1 MLQKGGPCSA
11 YFDYRMRMAELEND
25 VLPWSSYMFDNFFRN
40 LLKHY
45 KLNGVCLR
53 MHGNRKR
60 KPWNAASLSDKER
73 AVKFITNYAEVHA
86 LPLPGRMPHFTK
98 VV

>member
-1 MLQKGGPCSA
+1 MQFCHGHPICLTTFLMLHGIGEK
-11 YFDYRMRMAELEND
+11 
-25 VLPWSSYMFDNFFRN
+25 WFRN

-73 AVKFITNYAEVHA
+73 AVKFITNYAEVHT